1 MAVGGVMRALTG
13 QRRVIWHPHTEA
25 TNSTLIQATDP
36 SVPAGLPISVDVVR
50 VKTGRDSGAS
60 AQGWTFQVRWRHL
73 IEVGGWACH
82 DPACPATEHK
92 DLGLG
97 AIINRTSGA
106 VNYRAVLPRLQP
118 VAGWQ
123 SLAGV
128 VDMTT
133 VDLRDSSTAR
143 GWCSIEQPNT
153 TGLCRWFMAGESVT
167 LTP

>member
-1 MAVGGVMRALTG
+1 VAVGGMMRALTG
-13 QRRVIWHPHTEA
+13 QRRVIWHPHIEA
-25 TNSTLIQATDP
+25 SNSTLIPAADP

-50 VKTGRDSGAS
+50 VKTGRDSAPA
-60 AQGWTFQVRWRHL
+60 AQVWTFQVRWRHL

-82 DPACPATEHK
+82 DPTCPATEHQSF
-92 DLGLG
+92 GLG
-97 AIINRTSGA
+97 SIINLTSGG
-106 VNYRAVLPRLQP
+106 VYYRSVLPRLQP

-133 VDLRDSSTAR
+133 VDLKDSSTAR

-153 TGLCRWFMAGESVT
+153 TGLCRWFVAGESVT